1 MYGRQKKL
9 LGRSQLK
16 REHTSGSKKK
26 PSIFYLRDT
35 HADVL
40 SDVEFKQLW
49 WNIQET
55 MNADVLPSKST
66 SSNSSLQNN
75 NIRMVMS
82 ILLNCASY
90 RVLHIK
96 QLISVLKL
104 FDSVGDKLEIVE
116 MFVLRCHKLVYKT
129 GRHKIMKDRIQQ
141 ALKR

>member
-1 MYGRQKKL
+1 MYGRQKKI

-26 PSIFYLRDT
+26 PSDFLLRDT

-55 MNADVLPSKST
+55 MNADVLPSKS

-129 GRHKIMKDRIQQ
+129 GRHKIMKDRIP